1 MSRGALLILDAPP
14 SATGAA
20 AWRRYLMLAR
30 YFASN
35 QFTVTALFLSDNDA
49 GADAVRWLMA
59 TADQVAISLR
69 HQAETTARRLDLR
82 DHYDVACAMTPDLT
96 PALSGPARALRLVDL
111 QAPVTEENQE
121 TLAQRLSSANI
132 VLTAEPSQTRFVET
146 LGISTAETPALI
158 DGARKIRPRLRKS
171 QLLAGIWVENDDT
184 SIAATRA
191 FFDEIVSRGGGG
203 APNFAIAGPGAAAIA
218 PPPLPFPVTHMED
231 GLAEMAFYR
240 GLDLAVAPDIEGK
253 APRLDVVSALECGA
267 APLASSSALNGLR
280 RRWRLPH
287 FRNLGDMADFL
298 FNRGGELRDGGLL
311 TELRARADWTWS
323 GLVTAS
329 ARQRE
334 RLNREIRAN
343 LPS

>member
-1 MSRGALLILDAPP
+1 MSRRVLLILDAPP
-14 SATGAA
+14 AKTGAA

-35 QFTVTALFLSDNDA
+35 HFATTALFVTDQ
-49 GADAVRWLMA
+49 GASTAEIRWLMA
-59 TADQVAISLR
+59 TADQVAICPR
-69 HQAETTARRLDLR
+69 GDMATAARQLDLR
-82 DHYDVACAMTPDLT
+82 EYFDVACAMSPDLAA
-96 PALSGPARALRLVDL
+96 ALSGPTRALRLIDL
-111 QAPVTEENQE
+111 QAPVLEDEQE
-121 TLAQRLSSANI
+121 TLSQQLGAASI
-132 VLTAEPSQTRFVET
+132 ILTAEPAQTRFVET
-146 LGISTAETPALI
+146 LDLKAAETPALI
-158 DGARKIRPRLRKS
+158 DGARKIRPRLRKA
-171 QLLAGIWVENDDT
+171 QLLAGAWVERDEI
-184 SIAATRA
+184 SINATRA
-191 FFDEIVSRGGGG
+191 FFDEVVARGGGG
-203 APNFAIAGPGAAAIA
+203 APNFAIAGPGAAEIT
-218 PPPLPFPVTHMED
+218 PPPLPFPVTHMGED
-231 GLAEMAFYR
+231 LEEMAFYR
-240 GLDLAVAPDIEGK
+240 GLDLAVAPDLEGK

-267 APLASSSALNGLR
+267 APLASSSALNGIR

-343 LPS
+343 LPG

>member
-1 MSRGALLILDAPP
+1 MTRRALLILDAPP
-14 SATGAA
+14 ARTGAA

-35 QFTVTALFLSDNDA
+35 QFTTTALYVSDE
-49 GADAVRWLMA
+49 GVSADAMRWLMA
-59 TADQVAISLR
+59 TADHVAISPRSDMAPAAR
-69 HQAETTARRLDLR
+69 HLDLR
-82 DHYDVACAMTPDLT
+82 DHFDVACALT
-96 PALSGPARALRLVDL
+96 PGLAAALSGPARALRLIDL
-111 QAPVTEENQE
+111 QAPVVEEEQ
-121 TLAQRLSSANI
+121 AALSDQLGAASI
-132 VLTAEPSQTRFVET
+132 ILTAEPAQTRFVEA
-146 LGISTAETPALI
+146 LGLRAAETPALI
-158 DGARKIRPRLRKS
+158 DGARKMRPRLRKS
-171 QLLAGIWVENDDT
+171 QLLAGAWVENDAT
-184 SIAATRA
+184 SISATRA

-203 APNFAIAGPGAAAIA
+203 APNFAIAGPGAAEIT
-218 PPPLPFPVTHMED
+218 PPPLPFPVTHMNDLE
-231 GLAEMAFYR
+231 EMVFYR

-267 APLASSSALNGLR
+267 SPLASWSALNGLR
-280 RRWRLPH
+280 RGWRLPH
-287 FRNLGDMADFL
+287 FRTLGDMADFL

-343 LPS
+343 LPG

>member
-1 MSRGALLILDAPP
+1 MSRRALLILDAPP
-14 SATGAA
+14 AETGGA
-20 AWRRYLMLAR
+20 AWRRFLMLAR
-30 YFASN
+30 YFSSN
-35 QFTVTALFLSDNDA
+35 RFSITALYVSDHAA
-49 GADAVRWLMA
+49 GSEAARWLMGA
-59 TADQVAISLR
+59 SDQVAMCPR
-69 HQAETTARRLDLR
+69 AEIETAARRLDQREYFDIAFAL
-82 DHYDVACAMTPDLT
+82 TPDLT
-96 PALSGPARALRLVDL
+96 PALAGPARALRLADL

-121 TLAQRLSSANI
+121 ALAQRLTVVDL
-132 VLTAEPSQTRFVET
+132 VLTAEPAQTRFIET
-146 LGISTAETPALI
+146 LGLKAAEAPALI

-171 QLLAGIWVENDDT
+171 QLLAGVWVELDDI
-184 SIAATRA
+184 SISATRA
-191 FFDEIVSRGGGG
+191 FFDEVVARGGGG
-203 APNFAIAGPGAAAIA
+203 APNFVIAGPGARMIT
-218 PPPLPFPVTHMED
+218 PPPLPFPVTHLDES
-231 GLAEMAFYR
+231 LQETAFYR
-240 GLDLAVAPDIEGK
+240 GLDLAVAPDTVGQ

-287 FRNLGDMADFL
+287 FRTLGDMADFL